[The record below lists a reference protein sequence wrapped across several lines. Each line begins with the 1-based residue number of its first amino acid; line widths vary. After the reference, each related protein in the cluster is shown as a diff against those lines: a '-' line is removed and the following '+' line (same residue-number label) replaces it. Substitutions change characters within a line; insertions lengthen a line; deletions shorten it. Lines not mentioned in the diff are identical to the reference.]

1 MPAREVRS
9 AEGAVKDRQ
18 CEVRSAG
25 CNDSFAPCTSD
36 LAPSMSHPA
45 PRTPHGFTYRRTVE
59 RLKRAG
65 LENALLDAACLL
77 EAASHVPRWRFI
89 LEPER
94 PVDCENPDLFES
106 LLSRREAREPLAYI
120 LGVKEFW
127 SLLLEVGPAVLIPR
141 PETETLV
148 EAVLRKVRSAECG
161 VRSATLSHLAPRT
174 SHLALSIL
182 DLGTGSGAIAFAL
195 AAEIPQGRIWAVDRS
210 LDALGIARRNAET
223 LGLAGRVHF
232 LAGDLLEPL
241 RAIHVGGGFDL
252 IVSNPPYVPSDALD
266 SLPLEVAAYEP
277 YLALDGGADGLHY
290 HRRIIEAAPGYLHE
304 DGWLALE
311 VGDGQAA
318 EVARLIGRT
327 KAFGPVGVEKDPA
340 GHDRVV
346 LAPRRT
352 RAHG

>member
-1 MPAREVRS
+1 MR
-9 AEGAVKDRQ
+9 
-18 CEVRSAG
+18 
-25 CNDSFAPCTSD
+25 
-36 LAPSMSHPA
+36 M
-45 PRTPHGFTYRRTVE
+45 GFTYREAVE

-77 EAASHVPRWRFI
+77 EAASHLPRWRFI

-94 PVDCENPDLFES
+94 SLGCGSVDLFES
-106 LLSRREAREPLAYI
+106 LLSRREAREPIAYI

-127 SLLLEVGPAVLIPR
+127 SLPLAVGPGVLIPR

-148 EAVLRKVRSAECG
+148 EAALTKVRGARSEVRSALPSHPAP
-161 VRSATLSHLAPRT
+161 RTPHLAPR
-174 SHLALSIL
+174 IL
-182 DLGTGSGAIAFAL
+182 DLGTGSGAIALAF
-195 AAEIPQGRIWAVDRS
+195 AAEIPQGRICAVDRS
-210 LDALGIARRNAET
+210 LDALRIARRNAET

-232 LAGDLLEPL
+232 LAGDLFEPL
-241 RAIHVGGGFDL
+241 RAIQVSGGFDL
-252 IVSNPPYVPSDALD
+252 IVSNPPYVPSGAVA
-266 SLPLEVAAYEP
+266 SLSPEVAAHEP
-277 YLALDGGADGLHY
+277 YLALDGGPDGLHY
-290 HRRIIEAAPGYLHE
+290 HRRIIEAASGYLRE

-327 KAFGPVGVEKDPA
+327 EAFGPVEVEKDPA

-352 RAHG
+352 SAGPTNFA

>member
-1 MPAREVRS
+1 MRGGKGSPSSLDYS
-9 AEGAVKDRQ
+9 APLIFTGSGSV
-18 CEVRSAG
+18 G
-25 CNDSFAPCTSD
+25 Y
-36 LAPSMSHPA
+36 
-45 PRTPHGFTYRRTVE
+45 TYRQAVG

-77 EAASHVPRWRFI
+77 EAASHLPRWRFI

-94 PVDCENPDLFES
+94 SLDGGSADLLES

-120 LGVKEFW
+120 LGLKEFW
-127 SLLLEVGPAVLIPR
+127 SLSLAVGPGVLIPR
-141 PETETLV
+141 PETETLI
-148 EAVLRKVRSAECG
+148 EAVREKISSEFRVPSSELKKFQVGRSCCQPETRNPKPETANSKPETRNPKLR
-161 VRSATLSHLAPRT
+161 
-174 SHLALSIL
+174 IL

-210 LDALGIARRNAET
+210 LDALRIARRNAEA

-232 LAGDLLEPL
+232 LAGDLFEPL

-252 IVSNPPYVPSDALD
+252 IVSNPPYVPSGSLA
-266 SLPLEVAAYEP
+266 SLPPEVAAYEP
-277 YLALDGGADGLHY
+277 HEALDGGPDGLHY
-290 HRRIIEAAPGYLHE
+290 HRRIIEAASGYLHE

-327 KAFGPVGVEKDPA
+327 GAFGPVEVEKDPA
-340 GHDRVV
+340 GRDRVV